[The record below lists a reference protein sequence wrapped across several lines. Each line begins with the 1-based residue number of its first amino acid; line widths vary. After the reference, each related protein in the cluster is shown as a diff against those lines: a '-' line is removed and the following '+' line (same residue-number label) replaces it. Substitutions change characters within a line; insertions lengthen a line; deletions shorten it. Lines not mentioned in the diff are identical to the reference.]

1 MDKKKKA
8 EIRKLRKKAI
18 KIQNSS
24 SRKLALS
31 EAMVLVQNPVE

>member
-18 KIQNSS
+18 KLQNSS
-24 SRKLALS
+24 SRKLTIS
-31 EAMVLVQNPVE
+31 EAIVIVQNSVE